1 MEKIK
6 NKAISLGA
14 IDLKKSNK
22 KNKKWMVNY
31 NNKWIHFG
39 QKGYQDF
46 TQHNDLDRRRSYL
59 KRSKGIKDKKGNPT
73 YKNKNSA
80 NYWSINLLW

>member
-1 MEKIK
+1 MEKLK

-14 IDLKKSNK
+14 IDLKKSNR

-46 TQHNDLDRRRSYL
+46 TQHKDLDRRRSYL
-59 KRSKGIKDKKGNPT
+59 KRSKGIKDKKGNLT
-73 YKNKNSA
+73 YKNKNSS
-80 NYWSINLLW
+80 NYWSINILW